1 MLQLDADPRKDDLL
15 TNNAEWGPSTNQAM
29 IDEIYNFPLKNGG
42 VLGHLI
48 DSTDPDLISKVYIEE
63 KLFETWNHGRIALL
77 GDGE

>member
-15 TNNAEWGPSTNQAM
+15 TNNAEWGPNANQAM

-42 VLGHLI
+42 VLGYLI
-48 DSTDPDLISKVYIEE
+48 DSTDPELISKVYVKE
-63 KLFETWNHGRIALL
+63 KLFETWNHGRVALL